1 MRSGRRA
8 ISNQSKAMNMKRFLT
23 IAAVVLAPVGAWAEG
38 FCGVS
43 NPSEVFERL
52 AGSWVRE
59 GSTSVEGADTSFVR
73 PARVF
78 ATEISTDGLFQSGF
92 VDSLMGEAVEM
103 RWLDPKPYDVNRVDE
118 VLEVTERADLAD
130 LLSDTLCGPEEL
142 PQLQMTLPE
151 FEGGVTVYGTITL
164 VPYFDDRILE
174 ISELTL
180 KSPETV
186 LFMVET
192 AVLRPEE

>member
-1 MRSGRRA
+1 
-8 ISNQSKAMNMKRFLT
+8 MKRFFA
-23 IAAVVLAPVGAWAEG
+23 IAAVALAPVGAWADG
-38 FCGVS
+38 FCGVTD
-43 NPSEVFERL
+43 PVAVFERL

-78 ATEISTDGLFQSGF
+78 ATEIGADGMFQSGF
-92 VDSLMGEAVEM
+92 VDSIMGEPVEM
-103 RWLDPKPYDVNRVDE
+103 RWMAPKPYDVDRVDD
-118 VLEVTERADLAD
+118 VLDTTERADLAD
-130 LLSDTLCGPEEL
+130 LLSDTLCGPEDL
-142 PQLQMTLPE
+142 PQVQVELPE

-164 VPYFDDRILE
+164 VPYFDDRVLE

-192 AVLRPEE
+192 AILRPEE